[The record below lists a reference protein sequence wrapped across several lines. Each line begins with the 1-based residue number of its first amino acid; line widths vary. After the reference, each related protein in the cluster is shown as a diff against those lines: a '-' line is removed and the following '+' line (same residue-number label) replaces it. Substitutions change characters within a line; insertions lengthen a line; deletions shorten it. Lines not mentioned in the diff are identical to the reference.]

1 MKKYAPIATL
11 VAVVLL
17 GGALMV
23 ANMITTPRA
32 AKTAAPPAPVS
43 APSAAPAPEP
53 SAAPPATE
61 EAAPAVTQEA
71 YTGRS
76 AGNEVTV
83 AVAVKNGKAVAYVCD
98 GKKVEAWM
106 EGSVA
111 GGKLSLTGK
120 TGTIAGTVD
129 DKATFG
135 TIAVDGKEWPFSAK
149 GVQAPAGLY
158 EGRGTLR
165 GVEARVGWI
174 VEENG
179 TVTGVK
185 TVQSQK
191 DTAPPL
197 GRPAAGTR
205 AVDGGTLTVIEV
217 AGDTTVV
224 QP

>member
-23 ANMITTPRA
+23 ANMITTPRSA
-32 AKTAAPPAPVS
+32 QTAAAPAPVS

-61 EAAPAVTQEA
+61 EAAPEIAQEA

-76 AGNEVTV
+76 SGNEVTV

-106 EGSVA
+106 EGSVTD
-111 GGKLSLTGK
+111 GKLSLTGK

-135 TIAVDGKEWPFSAK
+135 TIAVDGKEWPFAAK

-158 EGRGTLR
+158 EGRGSLR

-179 TVTGVK
+179 NVTGNLNLGGEK
-185 TVQSQK
+185 QP
-191 DTAPPL
+191 APPL
-197 GRPAAGTR
+197 PNPAPGSI
-205 AVDGGTLTVIEV
+205 AVDGGTLTVTALDGGAAVISR
-217 AGDTTVV
+217 
-224 QP
+224 